1 MGSISRFEDVEA
13 WKMARQL
20 TREIY
25 SMTSTGL
32 FSRDYGLRDQLRR
45 ASVSIMSNI
54 AEGFERGGSKEFRQ
68 FLAVAK
74 GSAGEIR
81 SQLYIAPDAGY
92 IDPTSFD
99 HLSRLTMDI
108 SRCLAGFIRYLAS
121 SELKGN
127 KLRESA
133 IVYQVPSSSDGPQVT
148 GTTGTVQQP
157 TNKKPEA
164 SNSTL

>member
-32 FSRDYGLRDQLRR
+32 FSRDYGLRDQLRK

-81 SQLYIAPDAGY
+81 SQLYIALDAGY

-108 SRCLAGFIRYLAS
+108 SRYLAS

-133 IVYQVPSSSDGPQVT
+133 IVYQVPSSSDRDDWDRSATEEQ
-148 GTTGTVQQP
+148 
-157 TNKKPEA
+157 EA
-164 SNSTL
+164 